1 MTTTAEIG
9 AAPETCIDVLE
20 RELGRLARVLEAMQR
35 KRNYPLDRS
44 QYVLLRLLETQGPM
58 PTVALADLLL
68 LDDSTVTRQIAAMEA
83 ADLVARRAN
92 PNDGRSSL
100 IHPTRHG
107 LAVAKKMRHMRLERI
122 AHLVE
127 DWTSGEREKLAKL
140 LQKLNVSLTDSL
152 LEA

>member
-1 MTTTAEIG
+1 MTTTADIG
-9 AAPETCIDVLE
+9 AGTESAIDILE
-20 RELGRLARVLEAMQR
+20 GELNRLARVLEAMQR
-35 KRNYPLDRS
+35 KLHYPLDRS
-44 QYVLLRLLETQGPM
+44 QYALLRLLEKQGPM

-68 LDDSTVTRQIAAMEA
+68 LDDSTVTRQIASMET
-83 ADLVARRAN
+83 ADLVTRRAN

-127 DWTSGEREKLAKL
+127 DWTSHERDKLAKL
-140 LQKLNVSLTDSL
+140 LQKLNVSLTESL

>member
-1 MTTTAEIG
+1 MTTTAAIG
-9 AAPETCIDVLE
+9 AATETSIDVLE
-20 RELGRLARVLEAMQR
+20 RELNRLARVLEAMQR
-35 KRNYPLDRS
+35 TLNYPLDRS
-44 QYVLLRLLETQGPM
+44 QYALLRLLETKGAM
-58 PTVALADLLL
+58 PTVALADVLL

-83 ADLVARRAN
+83 ADLVTRRAN

-122 AHLVE
+122 ADLVE
-127 DWTSGEREKLAKL
+127 DWTSAEREKLAKL